1 MVPSDAA
8 GQQHP
13 DHVGGQHRLAARPQ
27 RDAAHAEEREQ
38 DEFGLQLR
46 HPSSVSTEEAGRDDR
61 QQEEHDRGHEH
72 EDQRPEREGRE
83 DEAERQHGAEIVHEA
98 GGEDRLAVLR
108 DIEAEL
114 EHHRIDHGDRSG
126 RQRHPGEPTRA
137 DVPPKHVPGRRGRA
151 QERCHESSETD
162 DERFVPL
169 QSKHIGIQLGAGEE
183 RQDDGAGPGEKRDPG
198 R

>member
-1 MVPSDAA
+1 MVFPHGS

-13 DHVGGQHRLAARPQ
+13 NHVRGQYRLAAGPQ
-27 RDAAHAEEREQ
+27 RDTAHPKEREQ
-38 DEFGLQLR
+38 DELR
-46 HPSSVSTEEAGRDDR
+46 LELRDSPSVASEERPRDEWQHDEGGDGR
-61 QQEEHDRGHEH
+61 GH
-72 EDQRPEREGRE
+72 EDQRPHCERRE
-83 DEAERQHGAEIVHEA
+83 DEAEHEHGAKVVHEA

-137 DVPPKHVPGRRGRA
+137 DVPPKDVPGRRGRA
-151 QERCHESSETD
+151 QERSHESSETD
-162 DERFVPL
+162 DERFLPL